1 MLDGLLDIAGGQL
14 FIERSGGQG
23 GKLTV
28 GSEAQGDEL
37 GLGEFWNT
45 RTQGGIEQGREAQT
59 LFQPDHAVLHFKGVE
74 ATLGDCDDGGKH
86 DDDEPR
92 GMDSGVANQM
102 VDRSYQG
109 DGEDG

>member
-1 MLDGLLDIAGGQL
+1 MACLISRAASFSLSALAAREG
-14 FIERSGGQG
+14 SSP
-23 GKLTV
+23 
-28 GSEAQGDEL
+28 SEAKRRAMSWDSVSS
-37 GLGEFWNT
+37 
-45 RTQGGIEQGREAQT
+45 GIRGRKEGREAQT